1 MNMTVLYLDSE
12 THSTVP
18 IKSGVFAYS
27 EGVETMLIAYALDDG
42 PVVVW
47 DLTAKTP
54 MPKELKS
61 ALDDLEV
68 LVVMHNS
75 LFDRTVLRVSLGID
89 IPTERIHCTMVQA
102 LSHSLPGAL
111 GKLCEVLNVPIDQA
125 KDKRGHNLI
134 QLFCKDRPINQ
145 KVRRATSQTHPKEWA
160 EFVDYARLDVEAM
173 RVFYKRLPNWN
184 YKDFERKLWILDQ
197 KIADRGIYVDLD
209 LARAAIAAV
218 DKAQATLGERTVK
231 ATEGAVQKT
240 TQRDKLLDFI
250 NSTYGIKFPDLT
262 STMVEKAIN
271 DENLPPALKE
281 LLAIRAEASTS
292 STAKY
297 KRFLAATSKDSRL
310 RGMLQFN
317 GASRTGRAAGRIVQ
331 LHNLPRP
338 NMEIEDIAMGI
349 EALKAGCADLLYENV
364 MQLASN
370 AIRGCLVVAPGKKL
384 VVSDLS
390 NIEGRIGAWYGG
402 EKLKLEAFIAYD
414 AGKGPDLYK
423 VAYGRAFRMRPED
436 VNKFQRQV
444 GKVLEL
450 FLQFQGGVGAFCTG
464 AEAYNIDLD
473 DLAVR
478 ALGDIPS
485 DILKEAERWWE
496 AAGEQNKRYGLEHDA
511 FVTCDSLKRMWRAAH
526 PGIVNAWAGIGGMI
540 ESTMATGIGS
550 YGKLSADLQGK
561 WFRLFLPSGRC
572 LCYPAPRL
580 DEKGFSYL
588 GVNPYSRK
596 WGRIRTYPGKI
607 FENVVQATARDVLME
622 GLYNA
627 ESAGYAVAIHVHDEI
642 ICEVDDRAE
651 FSADGLSDLM
661 TLIHPWMAGLPLAAK
676 GEEMYRYRKGD

>member
-1 MNMTVLYLDSE
+1 MTVLFADLETYSE
-12 THSTVP
+12 IP
-18 IKSGVFAYS
+18 LKNGVFAYS
-27 EGVETMLIAYALDDG
+27 EAVETMLIAYALDDA
-42 PVVVW
+42 PAVVW
-47 DLTAKTP
+47 DLTTVAT
-54 MPKELKS
+54 MPPDLKK
-61 ALDDLEV
+61 ALGDAAV
-68 LVVMHNS
+68 PVVMHNS
-75 LFDRTVLRVSLGID
+75 LFDRTMLGISPG
-89 IPTERIHCTMVQA
+89 IKLPVKRIHCTMVQA

-125 KDKRGHNLI
+125 KDKRGHSLI
-134 QLFCKDRPINQ
+134 QLFCKPRGQNVKI
-145 KVRRATSQTHPKEWA
+145 KRATRVTHPKEWA

-173 RVFYKRLPNWN
+173 RVIYKKMPMWN
-184 YKDFERKLWILDQ
+184 YQGFERDLWEIDQ
-197 KIADRGIYVDLD
+197 AIADRGIHVDLE
-209 LARAAIAAV
+209 LANAAIKTV
-218 DKAQATLGERTVK
+218 DRAQVDLSLRTLEATQ
-231 ATEGAVQKT
+231 GAVYKT

-250 NSTYGIKFPDLT
+250 NTTYGIKFPDLT
-262 STMVEKAIN
+262 STMVDKALN
-271 DENLPPALKE
+271 DENVPPALKE

-297 KRFLAATSKDSRL
+297 KRFLAATSKDQRL

-338 NMEIEDIAMGI
+338 TLPPEEIELGIDAM
-349 EALKAGCADLLYENV
+349 KADCADLLHENV

-370 AIRGCLVVAPGKKL
+370 AIRGCLVAAPGKKL

-390 NIEGRIGAWYGG
+390 NIEGRIGAWYGN

-423 VAYGRAFRMRPED
+423 VAYARAFRINAEQ
-436 VNKFQRQV
+436 VTKAQRQV

-464 AEAYNIDLD
+464 AGAYNIDLD
-473 DLAVR
+473 DLARR
-478 ALGDIPS
+478 ALPDIPS
-485 DILKEAERWWE
+485 YILDEAERWWD

-511 FVTCDSLKRMWRAAH
+511 FVTCDSLKRMWREAH

-540 ESTMATGIGS
+540 ETALYSGAGS
-550 YGKLSADLQGK
+550 FGKLKADKLGNWLRVQ
-561 WFRLFLPSGRC
+561 LPSRRY
-572 LCYPAPRL
+572 LCYPSPRI

-596 WGRIRTYPGKI
+596 WGRIRTYAGKF
-607 FENVVQATARDVLME
+607 FENIVQATARDVLME
-622 GLYNA
+622 GLFNA
-627 ESAGYAVAIHVHDEI
+627 ERGGYNPVLHVHDET

-651 FSADGLSDLM
+651 YSATGLSILM
-661 TLIHPWMAGLPLAAK
+661 TTPAPWMRGLPLAAK
-676 GEEMYRYRKGD
+676 GEEFYRYRKGE